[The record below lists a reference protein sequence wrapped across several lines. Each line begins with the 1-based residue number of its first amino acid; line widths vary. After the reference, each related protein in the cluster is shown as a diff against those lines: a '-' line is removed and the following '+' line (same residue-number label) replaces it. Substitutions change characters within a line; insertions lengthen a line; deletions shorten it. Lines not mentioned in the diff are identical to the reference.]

1 MDDAA
6 DVTGQA
12 GTHEPDLPGTQVDPD
27 APPPRPSR
35 KRTIIT
41 FVIGLV
47 VMVAIF
53 AFLFPQLSNYEQA
66 LSKVAD
72 LPPLW
77 IAILALAGLLNIAL
91 YPLTAIAAIPKLGYR
106 AAFVNRQAGFLVS
119 NVIPGGGAIAVGTQY
134 SILARYGVSNALA
147 AAAVSA
153 DAVWTYLLTLGF
165 PAVAVALLVV
175 EGRSTAG
182 YTTAAAIG
190 LAIVIISVIAISVI
204 LRSEE
209 GAHRVARLIQRP
221 INAILHLFKRP
232 APDIDAMLLAFH
244 GHASIMVATRWR
256 QLTVTNL
263 AAQGAPLLVLWA
275 ALAGL
280 GAYPQPLTLI
290 EIFAAYSI
298 ALLLTSFP
306 ITPGGLGTV
315 DAALVGL
322 LVAFG
327 TDSSIAI
334 AADLIWRLVWFLPQL
349 LVGLVA
355 FGIYWW
361 DRRRDAR
368 LMNARGG
375 VAHD

>member
-1 MDDAA
+1 MTIEA
-6 DVTGQA
+6 DGDPVQ
-12 GTHEPDLPGTQVDPD
+12 PPQRPG
-27 APPPRPSR
+27 RR
-35 KRTIIT
+35 RTVIT
-41 FVIGLV
+41 AIIGLV

-53 AFLFPQLSNYEQA
+53 AFLFPELANYQQA
-66 LSKVAD
+66 FSKVAE
-72 LPPLW
+72 LPPAW
-77 IAILALAGLLNIAL
+77 IAILLATGAVNVLV
-91 YPLTAIAAIPKLGYR
+91 YPITAIAAIPRLGYR

-119 NVIPGGGAIAVGTQY
+119 NVIPGGGAFAVGTQY
-134 SILARYGVSNALA
+134 AILGRYGVSSSLA

-175 EGRSTAG
+175 EGRSTAA
-182 YTTAAAIG
+182 YTTTAAIG
-190 LAIVIISVIAISVI
+190 LAIVITSVVVISTI
-204 LRSEE
+204 LRSED
-209 GAHRVARLIQRP
+209 GAHRVARMLQRP
-221 INAILHLFKRP
+221 VTAVLSRFHRP
-232 APDIDAMLLAFH
+232 APDLDAKLLEFH
-244 GHASIMVATRWR
+244 HHASVMVATRWR

-306 ITPGGLGTV
+306 VTPGGLGTV

-327 TDSSIAI
+327 ADSSIAI

-349 LVGLVA
+349 LVGLTA

-361 DRRRDAR
+361 DQRKDAR
-368 LMNARGG
+368 VRARATQGTLSRSAESAGG
-375 VAHD
+375 HG